1 MKREYFFVDGRN
13 DISREALAEQRKK
26 MLRSL
31 LLALTLIAGESLP
44 VDTYPKVEL
53 PTAGLRRPEGLPK
66 SFLSDKM
73 RKEIAQR
80 AFSSGR
86 SDD

>member
-1 MKREYFFVDGRN
+1 MKREYFSVEEN
-13 DISREALAEQRKK
+13 DTSREALAEQRKK

-44 VDTYPKVEL
+44 ADTHPKVEL

-66 SFLSDKM
+66 NFLSDKAQ
-73 RKEIAQR
+73 KEIAQHI
-80 AFSSGR
+80 FSSGR